1 MAIND
6 IPLVSVIV
14 TTYNRKNLLKNT
26 MDSILNQTYKNFEL
40 IVVDNCSDYDF
51 ISQIKSFN
59 DERIRL
65 FQNANDGIIA
75 VNRNFGIKQS
85 KGKYIAFCDD
95 DDIWM
100 PQKLEKQ
107 MKCFDNSDIDMVFTM
122 QKQFEATSIFS
133 NYFGIGPLPIRVDT
147 STKGLINNNCIP
159 LSTTLVRKKVLDN
172 IGVFNENKS
181 YIAIEDNDLWI
192 RISKVTSI
200 IFLPKVLVYHRVH
213 KKNIYENISNIN
225 ISLNNMKKDYG
236 YKSSWSAFLFIK
248 QNKIYFLLRNI
259 LNKIYELTFH
269 SL

>member
-1 MAIND
+1 MAINNL
-6 IPLVSVIV
+6 PLVSVII
-14 TTYNRKNLLKNT
+14 TTYNRKDLLKNT
-26 MDSILNQTYKNFEL
+26 IDSILNQTYKNFEL

-65 FQNANDGIIA
+65 FQNTNDGIIA

-95 DDIWM
+95 DDIWL

-107 MKCFDNSDIDMVFTM
+107 IKCLDNSDSGMVFTM

-147 STKGLINNNCIP
+147 STKGLLNNNCIP

-172 IGVFNENKS
+172 IGVFNEDKS
-181 YIAIEDNDLWI
+181 YLAIEDNDLWI
-192 RISKVTSI
+192 RISKITSI
-200 IFLPKVLVYHRVH
+200 KFISKILVLHRVH
-213 KKNIYENISNIN
+213 QKNIYENISNIN
-225 ISLNNMKKDYG
+225 VSLKKMKADYG
-236 YKSSWSAFLFIK
+236 YKSSWNSMLFIK
-248 QNKIYFLLRNI
+248 KNKIYFLIRNI
-259 LNKIYELTFH
+259 INKLYELIFH
-269 SL
+269 